1 MKTRFVL
8 EGEQKFR
15 SAMSEA
21 ASSMKVLNSEQ
32 KLAQAQFKQTGDA
45 QKYASDQARILKEK
59 IQQQEKAVKAAEQA
73 IKQMTDNG
81 VDKNN
86 KKMQQWQQK
95 LNTAQTEL
103 VKMQTDLQKVTG
115 EMSETTR
122 QTDKMN
128 DSLDAIGKK
137 VSFDAVISGVD
148 RITGAMKTAMSTAK
162 NMAVA
167 LTNAMKD
174 AAAWSDDLATESI
187 VYGMSTSQLQRMRYT
202 ADLIDTSVEAIVKSQ
217 QKLNNNI
224 GKGNKETYEALNSL
238 HVSISE
244 VYGKDMDIVRRKDPT
259 DLFWEAGKA
268 ILKLEDAY
276 EQEAKAQAI
285 FGRGWKELLP
295 LFDND
300 WAMKGYGSA
309 RDYYEHTMASW
320 DVVSDENVSK
330 LNALDDAIQKVNNQ
344 FETLK
349 GSVFANLAPGFERI
363 ANALTDLL
371 ASFNKYL
378 DTDEGKEKMQGLADA
393 VDRLF
398 SGLSD
403 IEFGDAI
410 GMVSGAING
419 MTDGLLW
426 LEEHGEAVGN
436 GIKLIA
442 GGFLALKTAS
452 WGLKIA
458 QLADGIKN
466 LFKGGGNAA
475 AKAAE
480 TAASGSGPVA
490 TAVRGGS
497 SLAAK
502 LYSLDPSGTSALI
515 APYLLDHTAGGRALR
530 DGGTVQEAAQ
540 ASWENIK
547 TYFTETLPKNAKDFW
562 ETSWWGEIFEGYKDA
577 LIETAKNFD
586 NYMDNFSASNSS
598 VLGQNGGNLYQEF
611 EKLLGVDTISIPEEE
626 QKVRKLIDL
635 SENWGVFVKRWTDY
649 FGVNT
654 VTAATGSTLGSPT
667 SPLNIVKKLADGG
680 LRTGSGGVS
689 VPGIM
694 DLSGAWGN
702 FVQRWNDYFST
713 NNNLTAATEPELAE
727 DAAEQLQEEVNAAF
741 GTGAASKITFVARPK
756 PSEDAADKLSSEIGV
771 VPVTVQPIISAGAM
785 GGASTGAGWAMLMQA
800 AEWGGMIGLR
810 RYANGLSSV
819 PFDGY
824 PAILDRGE
832 RVVPAREVESRSYN
846 SNLYVEKMYMNNG
859 TDAQGLAS
867 AMAAA
872 QRRRMSGYGS

>member
-1 MKTRFVL
+1 MATRDFKGRISL
-8 EGEQKFR
+8 DGEEKFR
-15 SAMSEA
+15 SAMTNA
-21 ASSMKVLNSEQ
+21 ANSVKVLNSEQ

-45 QKYASDQARILKEK
+45 QKYAADQARILKEK
-59 IQQQEKAVKAAEQA
+59 IEQQKAAVKAAEQA

-86 KKMQQWQQK
+86 RKMQLWQEK
-95 LNTAQTEL
+95 LNKAQTEL

-115 EMSETTR
+115 EMSETTK

-371 ASFNKYL
+371 ASFNRYL

-403 IEFGDAI
+403 INFGGAI
-410 GMVSGAING
+410 ETVSGAING

-466 LFKGGGNAA
+466 LFKGGGNDTARE
-475 AKAAE
+475 AAE
-480 TAASGSGPVA
+480 VAAEGGGGGLVRNALRAGSK
-490 TAVRGGS
+490 
-497 SLAAK
+497 LAQK
-502 LYSLDPSGTSALI
+502 LYAADPSGTTALI
-515 APYLLDHTAGGRALR
+515 APYLEDHTRFGQTLR
-530 DGGTVQEAAQ
+530 DGGTLQEAA
-540 ASWENIK
+540 ENSMDEVK
-547 TYFTETLPKNAKDFW
+547 KYFTETLPKNWDNFW
-562 ETSWWGEIFEGYKDA
+562 ETSYWGEIVGGYKNAFQQTLQNYD
-577 LIETAKNFD
+577 K
-586 NYMDNFSASNSS
+586 YMDQRSASKSS
-598 VLGQNGGNLYQEF
+598 ILGEPGQLMEEWDKLWGNDKVEIPAEPVPIENAAENLSAQIGTVPVAVQPVFGGAGY
-611 EKLLGVDTISIPEEE
+611 G
-626 QKVRKLIDL
+626 
-635 SENWGVFVKRWTDY
+635 
-649 FGVNT
+649 
-654 VTAATGSTLGSPT
+654 GSTGGGSF
-667 SPLNIVKKLADGG
+667 G
-680 LRTGSGGVS
+680 LLRD
-689 VPGIM
+689 I
-694 DLSGAWGN
+694 GN
-702 FVQRWNDYFST
+702 GFRG
-713 NNNLTAATEPELAE
+713 L
-727 DAAEQLQEEVNAAF
+727 F
-741 GTGAASKITFVARPK
+741 GFH
-756 PSEDAADKLSSEIGV
+756 
-771 VPVTVQPIISAGAM
+771 
-785 GGASTGAGWAMLMQA
+785 
-800 AEWGGMIGLR
+800 
-810 RYANGLSSV
+810 ANGLWSV
-819 PFDGY
+819 PFDNY
-824 PAILDRGE
+824 PALLHAGE
-832 RVVPAREVESRSYN
+832 RVVPARESESRSYN
-846 SNLYVEKMYMNNG
+846 SNLYIEKMYMNNG